1 LGISDGFLLTTRF
14 QLARGNSA
22 SIANSKKLGSSL
34 DEERSIDSGNSIHN
48 IYDGRCIYFFGKD
61 GDTTVVRPGSVFD
74 RVAVNTL
81 SNEESQAQA
90 KMASQAT
97 PENKVSLPPAPPVVL
112 REMEVMVDE
121 AMGEIIYGVAVTNNC
136 FILRSGTALYCID
149 SAAH

>member
-112 REMEVMVDE
+112 REME

-136 FILRSGTALYCID
+136 FILRSGTALYCIGP
-149 SAAH
+149 AAH